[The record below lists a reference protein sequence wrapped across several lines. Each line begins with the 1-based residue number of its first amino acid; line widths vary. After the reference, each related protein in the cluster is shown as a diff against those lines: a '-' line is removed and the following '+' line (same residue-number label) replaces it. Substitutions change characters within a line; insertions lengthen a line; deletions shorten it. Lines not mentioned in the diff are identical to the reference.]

1 MEIYLTDLQAYN
13 EGHLVGRWLKLPL
26 GEFELAQAL
35 SEVLNEGETISGT
48 EEHEE
53 YFITDYE
60 AEIAIDEYDDIY
72 KLNEL
77 SEAMENYD
85 ADDYLKLKLLSHEGY
100 NEREVVLNGL
110 DSYDVEI
117 HDYSNN
123 TSFTDVYELLAQD
136 LVEEGLLGEV
146 PKQFEHYIDYAAIG
160 RDLSMDYVEFE
171 SNIVG
176 RVA

>member
-13 EGHLVGRWLKLPL
+13 EGHLVGKWLTLPVSK
-26 GEFELAQAL
+26 FELAQAL

-77 SEAMENYD
+77 AEAMENYD
-85 ADDYLKLKLLSHEGY
+85 ADDYLKLKLLAYEGY

-110 DSYDVEI
+110 DNYDVEI
-117 HDYSNN
+117 HDYSSN
-123 TSFTDVYELLAQD
+123 TSFTDAYELLAQD
-136 LVEEGLLGEV
+136 LVEEGLFGDV
-146 PKQFEHYIDYAAIG
+146 PKQFEYYIDYSAIG

-171 SNIVG
+171 PNILG